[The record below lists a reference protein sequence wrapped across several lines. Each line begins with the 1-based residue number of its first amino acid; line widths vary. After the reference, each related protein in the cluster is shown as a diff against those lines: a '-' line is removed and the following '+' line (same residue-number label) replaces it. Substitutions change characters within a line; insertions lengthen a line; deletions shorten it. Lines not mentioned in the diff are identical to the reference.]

1 MIMKE
6 YLKLY
11 EELCH
16 AFRDKTFL
24 KEAGLSRK
32 EMDQYLMEEKWKIL
46 SSAILKTA
54 APSGRFPSGGILEAA
69 AGHIPELAAEPE
81 GDWQHHCY
89 KYVLGQLFPEMGQ
102 IEETADSR
110 RGRAWYLQ
118 LLRAVYSYERK
129 TLPFDP
135 TRDMEFLTDAEVEEK
150 GFTEEYIRMH
160 RMVRAKYVYEFMRI
174 GVDITPFNTL
184 GHIAG
189 VHYVSMFVARQL
201 ARAGVPVDLGLVSGA
216 AAGHDIGKYGCRKHE
231 EKRIPYLHYYYTDL
245 CYNRFDLPTIGHIAA
260 NHSTWDL
267 ELENLSVESLALIY
281 ADFRVKS
288 SRNEAGEEIVHFYS
302 LDEAFDVILGKLDN
316 VDEAKR
322 LRYQKVYNKLKD
334 FEDYMV
340 EKGVVTA
347 LSEDFAHEPQ
357 AAPQSV
363 RREMVLL
370 EGGDVVDQLKYA
382 AIGHNIR
389 LMSRFHRESEFAS
402 LIEAARSERQ
412 WKNLRT
418 YVSIFGEY
426 HTYMTEKQK
435 LMTLKFLYELL
446 AHKESDIRR
455 QAAAIMGHM
464 VAGFSEEYKKEVPA
478 DIRLPDRLVSN
489 LTLFDE
495 YLDRIIYPDYKLT
508 EQHCK
513 WIGGTLDIFT
523 RTVLSSCRLS
533 CRHNYFDILAKY
545 YDQKDYSADT
555 VMILLDAAM
564 VIDRSACTPG
574 FVQQIRLF
582 LEHAY
587 GRYSRSVNIAVLKTA
602 RHYFDRFSESR
613 YKADL
618 RRIMNI
624 PDDEAAFDENL
635 ATMFLDDLKSGTPWI
650 QKVANISFMLDY
662 LENHDDRGRMLHV
675 ATHFAN
681 LIKVSETVTVRQ
693 AAGEGLLSIIGK
705 MPMEQRNELTV
716 ELFNGLEL
724 GDYQFSK
731 YIPDYLGII
740 MLYLPPKELDE
751 SIDELQKILQSGS
764 EMAVSSVINT
774 LGVIAEHYAIYKGRF
789 MESTDERER
798 RRFRVVNLMI
808 KAYAGYNTVTSQEA
822 FWTIGT
828 HLFGSSVLT
837 LAEKTE
843 IFCHSYKKL
852 MTLLAEKKEGE
863 LDFYNNAA
871 VLNHIYRYI
880 CQHQAEAGEFAF
892 PEADKVAFFPGTFDP
907 FSLGHKAVATT
918 IRNMGFT
925 VYLALDEFSWSKNTQ
940 PRLQRR
946 KIMTMSIADEDNL
959 FIFPEDIPV
968 NIANPAD
975 IRKLKETFAGKELY
989 IAVGTDV
996 IKNASCYKA
1005 PPAEDSIHTL
1015 NHIAFARE
1023 SNEQGRDTGE
1033 EKRYPITAKVVNLTL
1048 KKYYEDISSTRIR
1061 ENIDLN
1067 RDISNLID
1075 TVAQNYI
1082 YDRNLYLREPAYK
1095 HILQSRE
1102 INISTYEH
1110 RTVECL
1116 SEIRE
1121 ELVHRGYHMERIG
1134 AYLGREKV
1142 RTIYIESGV
1151 RQKKMA
1157 AFAAA
1162 HRVETSQLLAEFGDP
1177 AIAAHIRERA
1187 AGGIAVIGAMF
1198 SGKGRSISGMN
1209 QILLTEILTE
1219 LMARDFAYVIYHP
1232 VDAAGMNQRVIDAL
1246 RRQGFVNIADPGSES
1261 PIYAVDIKSPV
1272 IIFRDVETVIKNPLN
1287 KNPEVQKAI
1296 EEAHSRL
1303 LRVLTGIYP
1312 GQIILS
1318 FNTSAV
1324 HNKIIHKVARLN
1336 GVSTEPSR
1344 TGARGPYMSVPF
1356 GKALADVVVPNTV
1369 TKALH
1374 TEKYFTDLLDSF
1386 TIAESKHYSALDN
1399 QAKTIKSFGR
1409 PIILIDDLLHK
1420 GYRMNIIDPI
1430 LRDNQVEVKEIIVG
1444 VLTGNARDLM
1454 AVKNR
1459 SVESAYFLPTLR
1471 LWLNERDCYPFIG
1484 GDSIDNDAESAVNLI
1499 LPYTTPSFMRSAGEE
1514 AIFNYSMTC
1523 LENARDILQVL
1534 EREYQSTFERK
1545 LTLKRLGEV
1554 ISSPRRPDIGE
1565 GVCYDENLAPSV
1577 YVENDIQRLLRLRL
1591 GQHGYHGQN
1600 GRKE

>member
-545 YDQKDYSADT
+545 YAQKDYSADT

>member
-1 MIMKE
+1 MKK

-11 EELCH
+11 ETLCNTL
-16 AFRDKTFL
+16 RDKVFL
-24 KEAGLSRK
+24 KEAGLTRK
-32 EMDQYLMEEKWKIL
+32 EMELRLTEESWTAL
-46 SSAILKTA
+46 SAELLQTVDSD
-54 APSGRFPSGGILEAA
+54 GRFPSGPVLAA
-69 AGHIPELAAEPE
+69 SKDYVPELREEPE
-81 GDWQHHCY
+81 IGWQQHCY
-89 KYVLGQLFPEMGQ
+89 KYVLGQLFPEIGQ
-102 IEETADSR
+102 PEETAQCH
-110 RGRAWYLQ
+110 RGRAWCLQ
-118 LLRAVYSYERK
+118 ILRAVYSYEQQI
-129 TLPFDP
+129 LPFDP
-135 TRDMEFLTDAEVEEK
+135 TKNMEFLTDAEVEEK
-150 GFTEEYIRMH
+150 GYTEEYIRMH
-160 RMVRAKYVYEFMRI
+160 KLVKAKYVYEFMRI
-174 GVDITPFNTL
+174 GIDITPFNTL

-189 VHYVSMFVARQL
+189 VHYVSMFVARQM
-201 ARAGVPVDLGLVSGA
+201 AQAGVPVDLALVSGA

-302 LDEAFDVILGKLDN
+302 LDEAFDVILNKLDN
-316 VDEAKR
+316 VDDAKR

-334 FEDYMV
+334 FEDYMI
-340 EKGVVTA
+340 EKGVVTELPA
-347 LSEDFAHEPQ
+347 DFAHQPKEP
-357 AAPQSV
+357 PQPV
-363 RREMVLL
+363 QREMVLL
-370 EGGDVVDQLKYA
+370 EGDTVVAQLKYA

-389 LMSRFHRESEFAS
+389 LMSRFHKDSEFAS
-402 LIEAARSERQ
+402 LIEAARSEQQ

-435 LMTLKFLYELL
+435 LLTLKFLYELL

-455 QAAAIMGHM
+455 QAAEIMGQM
-464 VAGFSEEYKKEVPA
+464 VASFSEEYKKEVPT
-478 DIRLPDRLVSN
+478 DIELPDRLVSN
-489 LTLFDE
+489 LSLFDE
-495 YLDRIIYPDYKLT
+495 YLSKIIYPDYKLT

-523 RTVLSSCRLS
+523 RTVLTDCKPSCQ
-533 CRHNYFDILAKY
+533 HKYFDILQEY
-545 YDQKDYSADT
+545 YGEGDYATET
-555 VMILLDAAM
+555 VMILLDAATA
-564 VIDRSACTPG
+564 IDRASCTPDFVDRIRG
-574 FVQQIRLF
+574 FLK
-582 LEHAY
+582 ATY
-587 GRYSRSVNIAVLKTA
+587 GCYDLSIDIAVLKAA
-602 RHYFDRFSESR
+602 RHYFDGYTKEQ
-613 YKADL
+613 YETDL
-618 RRIMNI
+618 RRIMHV
-624 PDDEAAFDENL
+624 PEKEEAFDENL
-635 ATMFLDDLKSGTPWI
+635 ATMFLDDLKTGTPWI
-650 QKVANISFMLDY
+650 QKAANIAFMLEY
-662 LENHDDRGRMLHV
+662 IEKHDDRGRMLHV
-675 ATHFAN
+675 ATHFSN
-681 LIKVSETVTVRQ
+681 LIKVSEAVTVRQ
-693 AAGEGLLSIIGK
+693 AAGAGLLSIIGR

-731 YIPDYLGII
+731 YIPDYLGVI

-751 SIDELQKILQSGS
+751 SIDELQKILESGN

-774 LGVIAEHYAIYKGRF
+774 LGVIAEHYAMYQGRF
-789 MESTDERER
+789 MESTDVRER
-798 RRFRVVNLMI
+798 RRFRVINLMI
-808 KAYAGYNTVTSQEA
+808 KGYAGFNTVTSQEA
-822 FWTIGT
+822 FWAIGT
-828 HLFGSSVLT
+828 RIFGGSVLT
-837 LAEKTE
+837 LKEKTE
-843 IFCHSYKKL
+843 IFSHIYKKL

-863 LDFYNNAA
+863 LEFYNNAA

-880 CQHQAEAGEFAF
+880 CQYQVEEGNFGFRET
-892 PEADKVAFFPGTFDP
+892 EKVAFFPGTFDP

-918 IRNMGFT
+918 IRDMGFT
-925 VYLALDEFSWSKNTQ
+925 VYLALDEFSWSKKTQ

-975 IRKLKETFAGKELY
+975 IKKLKETFAGKDLY

-1005 PPAEDSIHTL
+1005 PPEEHSIHTM

-1033 EKRYPITAKVVNLTL
+1033 EKRYPITGKVVNLTL
-1048 KKYYEDISSTRIR
+1048 RKYYEDISSTRIR

-1102 INISTYEH
+1102 IHISTYEH

-1116 SEIRE
+1116 DDIRG
-1121 ELVHRGYHMERIG
+1121 ELEHRGYHMDRIG
-1134 AYLGREKV
+1134 AYLNREKV
-1142 RTIYIESGV
+1142 RTVYIESGV

-1162 HRVETSQLLAEFGDP
+1162 HRLETSQLLEEFGDP

-1187 AGGIAVIGAMF
+1187 AGGIAIIGAMF
-1198 SGKGRSISGMN
+1198 SGKGRSIAGMN
-1209 QILLTEILTE
+1209 QIVLTEVLTE
-1219 LMARDFAYVIYHP
+1219 LLARDFAYVIYHP
-1232 VDAAGMNQRVIDAL
+1232 VDPAGMNQRVIDAL
-1246 RRQGFVNIADPGSES
+1246 RRQGFVNIADPGSNH
-1261 PIYAVDIKSPV
+1261 PIYAVDMKSPV

-1287 KNPEVQKAI
+1287 KNPEVLKAI
-1296 EEAHSRL
+1296 EEAHNKL

-1312 GQIILS
+1312 GQIVLS

-1324 HNKIIHKVARLN
+1324 HNKIINKVARLN
-1336 GVSTEPSR
+1336 GVSTEPSKN
-1344 TGARGPYMSVPF
+1344 GVRGPYMSVPF

-1374 TEKYFTDLLDSF
+1374 TEKYFTNLLDTF

-1399 QAKTIKSFGR
+1399 QAKVIKSFGR

-1420 GYRMNIIDPI
+1420 GYRMNILDPI
-1430 LRDNQVEVKEIIVG
+1430 LRKNQVDVKEIIVG

-1459 SVESAYFLPTLR
+1459 QVESAYFLPTLK

-1499 LPYTTPSFMRSAGEE
+1499 LPYTSPSFMWGAGDQ
-1514 AIFNYSMTC
+1514 AIFNYSMVC
-1523 LENARDILQVL
+1523 LENARDILRVL
-1534 EREYQSTFERK
+1534 EREYQATFERK

-1554 ISSPRRPDIGE
+1554 ISNPRRPDIGE
-1565 GVCYDENLAPSV
+1565 GICYDENLAPSV
-1577 YVENDIQRLLRLRL
+1577 YVENDIERLLRLRL
-1591 GQHGYHGQN
+1591 GQHGYHGQSE
-1600 GRKE
+1600 RKE

>member
-1 MIMKE
+1 MKR

-11 EELCH
+11 EEICRAL
-16 AFRDKTFL
+16 REQGFL
-24 KEAGLSRK
+24 KEIGFSRK
-32 EMDQYLMEEKWKIL
+32 EMDLCLQGEDWKTL
-46 SSAILKTA
+46 SLELLQAEGRD
-54 APSGRFPSGGILEAA
+54 GRFHSGDILTTVRDYVVALRE
-69 AGHIPELAAEPE
+69 EPE
-81 GDWQHHCY
+81 EGWQRHCY

-102 IEETADSR
+102 PVEIR
-110 RGRAWYLQ
+110 QCQKGRAWFLQ
-118 LLRAVYSYERK
+118 ILRAVYSYERK
-129 TLPFDP
+129 WLPFDP
-135 TRDMEFLTDAEVEEK
+135 TKDMEFLTDAEIEE
-150 GFTEEYIRMH
+150 GGYTEEYIRMH
-160 RMVRAKYVYEFMRI
+160 KLVRAKYVYEFMRI
-174 GVDITPFNTL
+174 GIDITPFNTL
-184 GHIAG
+184 GHISG
-189 VHYVSMFVARQL
+189 VHYVSMFAGRQL
-201 ARAGVPVDLGLVSGA
+201 SMAGVPVDLGLVSGA
-216 AAGHDIGKYGCRKHE
+216 AAGHDIGKYGCRKSE

-267 ELENLSVESLALIY
+267 ELENLSVESLLLIY

-288 SRNEAGEEIVHFYS
+288 SRDEDGKEIVHFYS
-302 LDEAFDVILGKLDN
+302 LDEAFDVILNKLDN

-340 EKGVVTA
+340 EKGVVTRLPA
-347 LSEDFAHEPQ
+347 DFASQPSAPPEPVQ
-357 AAPQSV
+357 
-363 RREMVLL
+363 REIVLL
-370 EGGDVVDQLKYA
+370 EGEEIVNQLKYA

-389 LMSRFHRESEFAS
+389 LMSRFHKESEFAS

-418 YVSIFGEY
+418 YISIFGEY

-446 AHKESDIRR
+446 AHKESDIRS
-455 QAAAIMGHM
+455 QSAEIMGHM
-464 VAGFSEEYKKEVPA
+464 VASFSEEYKKEVPT
-478 DIRLPDRLVSN
+478 DIELPDRLVSN
-489 LTLFDE
+489 LSLFDE
-495 YLDRIIYPDYKLT
+495 YLDRMIYPDYKLT
-508 EQHCK
+508 EQHRK
-513 WIGGTLDIFT
+513 WIGGTLDVFT
-523 RTVLSSCRLS
+523 RTVLSYCKVS
-533 CRHNYFDILAKY
+533 CRHNYFDILTKY
-545 YDQKDYSADT
+545 YALSEYTADT
-555 VMILLDAAM
+555 VMMLLDAAC
-564 VIDRSACTPG
+564 VIDRDTCTEG
-574 FVQQIRLF
+574 FISQIRFF
-582 LEHAY
+582 LEYVY
-587 GRYSRSVNIAVLKTA
+587 GRYNRSVNIAVLKAA
-602 RHYFDRFSESR
+602 RHYFDGFSREQ
-613 YKADL
+613 YEADL

-624 PDDEAAFDENL
+624 PDGEEDFDENL
-635 ATMFLDDLKSGTPWI
+635 ATMFLDDLKTGTPWI
-650 QKVANISFMLDY
+650 QKVANISFMLEY
-662 LENHDDRGRMLHV
+662 IEGSNDRGRMLHV

-681 LIKVSETVTVRQ
+681 LIKVSETVTVRK
-693 AAGEGLLSIIGK
+693 AAGEGLLTMIGR

-751 SIDELQKILQSGS
+751 SIDELQKIMQTGN

-774 LGVIAEHYAIYKGRF
+774 LGVMAEHYAIYKGRF
-789 MESTDERER
+789 AENAEKRER
-798 RRFRVVNLMI
+798 RRFRLINLII

-822 FWTIGT
+822 FWTIGA
-828 HLFGSSVLT
+828 HIFGGKGLR
-837 LAEKTE
+837 LEEKTE
-843 IFCHSYKKL
+843 IFHHSYKKL
-852 MTLLAEKKEGE
+852 MTLLAEKKEDE
-863 LDFYNNAA
+863 LEFYNNAA

-880 CQHQAEAGEFAF
+880 SQHHVEMGDFDF
-892 PEADKVAFFPGTFDP
+892 PQSEKVAFFPGTFDP

-968 NIANPAD
+968 NIANPED
-975 IRKLKETFAGKELY
+975 IRKLKKTFAGKELY

-1005 PPAEDSIHTL
+1005 LPEADSIHTL

-1023 SNEQGRDTGE
+1023 SNEQEKDTGE
-1033 EKRYPITAKVVNLTL
+1033 EKRYPITAKVLNLTL

-1095 HILQSRE
+1095 HVLQSRE
-1102 INISTYEH
+1102 IHISAYEH
-1110 RTVECL
+1110 RTVDCL
-1116 SEIRE
+1116 SDIRE
-1121 ELVHRGYHMERIG
+1121 ELEHRGYCMDAIG
-1134 AYLGREKV
+1134 DYLNREKV
-1142 RTIYIESGV
+1142 RTVYIESGV

-1162 HRVETSQLLAEFGDP
+1162 HRVETSQLLSEFKDP
-1177 AIAAHIRERA
+1177 AIAARIRERA

-1198 SGKGRSISGMN
+1198 SGKGRSIAGMN
-1209 QILLTEILTE
+1209 QIVLTEILTE
-1219 LMARDFAYVIYHP
+1219 LLARDFAYVVYHP
-1232 VDAAGMNQRVIDAL
+1232 VDKAGMNQRVIDAL
-1246 RRQGFVNIADPGSES
+1246 RRQGFVNIADPGSEQ
-1261 PIYAVDIKSPV
+1261 PIYAADMKSPM

-1287 KNPEVQKAI
+1287 KNPEVLKAI
-1296 EEAHSRL
+1296 DEAHSRL

-1312 GQIILS
+1312 GQIVLS

-1324 HNKIIHKVARLN
+1324 HNKIINKVARLN
-1336 GVSTEPSR
+1336 GVSTEPSKN
-1344 TGARGPYMSVPF
+1344 GVRGPYMSVPF

-1374 TEKYFTDLLDSF
+1374 TEKYFTNRLDSF

-1420 GYRMNIIDPI
+1420 SYRMNILDPI
-1430 LRDNQVEVKEIIVG
+1430 LKANQVEVKEIIVG

-1454 AVKNR
+1454 AVRNR
-1459 SVESAYFLPTLR
+1459 SVESAYFLPNLK

-1484 GDSIDNDAESAVNLI
+1484 GDSIDKDVDAAINLI
-1499 LPYTTPSFMRSAGEE
+1499 LPYTTPSFMKEAGSE
-1514 AIFNYSMTC
+1514 AIFEYSMTC
-1523 LENARDILQVL
+1523 LENARDVLRVL
-1534 EREYQSTFERK
+1534 EREYQATFEKK

-1554 ISSPRRPDIGE
+1554 ISNPRRPDIGE
-1565 GVCYDENLAPSV
+1565 GVHYDENLAPSV
-1577 YVENDIQRLLRLRL
+1577 YAQNDIERLLRLRL
-1591 GQHGYHGQN
+1591 GQHG
-1600 GRKE
+1600 RKESDK